1 MHDGAMQE
9 GAMHEVAA
17 LDGAVLDGATRDGAT
32 RDGATRDGTTRD
44 GAVRDAPSA
53 MHGES
58 TGDEYW
64 RSRAGAAVKGVLAG
78 PAGEPG
84 IAPLAEAAAEQ
95 ASSPAAPVR
104 LARHAVSADL
114 AQLVRHVWIPRW
126 RLPPGVVIEQGV
138 LEYPSANLVID
149 ATSAALHGP
158 ALGRGFQRLEGDG
171 AALGALLQPGVS
183 RRLVPGAVRAL
194 IGSSM
199 PLAELR
205 GVDAASAAALAADI
219 RSALDADDDAGALDA
234 FEHWLRGLHLELDAD
249 AALVGRIV
257 ELAETDRS
265 IVRAEQLAESAG
277 LGLRALQR
285 LVREQLGLTPKWL
298 IGRYRMQEAAQ
309 VLAAPDA
316 PPLADLAASLGF
328 ADQAHFS
335 RQFRAVIGETPR
347 AYARAAASG
356 AAAASVAGSAVT
368 G

>member
-1 MHDGAMQE
+1 MQQ
-9 GAMHEVAA
+9 G
-17 LDGAVLDGATRDGAT
+17 G
-32 RDGATRDGTTRD
+32 
-44 GAVRDAPSA
+44 P
-53 MHGES
+53 
-58 TGDEYW
+58 TGDDYW

-95 ASSPAAPVR
+95 AASSAAPVR
-104 LARHAVSADL
+104 LARHAVSTDL
-114 AQLVRHVWIPRW
+114 APLVRHVWIPRW

-158 ALGRGFQRLEGDG
+158 ALGRGFQRLEGEG
-171 AALGALLQPGVS
+171 SAFGALLQPGVAHGLAPRS
-183 RRLVPGAVRAL
+183 MSAL
-194 IGSSM
+194 IGSTA
-199 PLAELR
+199 PLDELR
-205 GVDAASAAALAADI
+205 GVDAASAATLVADI
-219 RSALDADDDAGALDA
+219 RSALSAGDDAGAIEV
-234 FEHWLRGLHLELDAD
+234 FEGWLRSLHLTLGAD
-249 AALVGRIV
+249 AELLRRIV
-257 ELAETDRS
+257 ELAETDRT
-265 IVRAEQLAESAG
+265 ILRAEHLADATG

-309 VLAAPDA
+309 ALAAPDA

-347 AYARAAASG
+347 RYALAALSQGGRAP
-356 AAAASVAGSAVT
+356 
-368 G
+368 